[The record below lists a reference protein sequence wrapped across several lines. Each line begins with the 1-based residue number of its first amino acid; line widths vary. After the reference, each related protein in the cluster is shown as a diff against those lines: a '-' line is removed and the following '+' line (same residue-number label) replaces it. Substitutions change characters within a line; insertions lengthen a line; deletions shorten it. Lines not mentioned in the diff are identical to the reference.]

1 VKIGISPL
9 LVAEGN
15 ADRTRILHGVFD
27 EALGIA

>member
-1 VKIGISPL
+1 MKVGVSPL

-15 ADRTRILHGVFD
+15 ADRTRTLHRVFD